1 MHSCSY
7 QLGRVF
13 CSILCVY
20 CFFTRSVNELSFG
33 SMWCWKKGCTEE
45 NSLAFL
51 MGNCGLF
58 LECINILILFTFFL
72 QKYLTPT
79 SLLPQTTQHFW
90 LCSFLTLR
98 EIQRISFTQLISMV
112 AIFSLAFRKPFS
124 FSNFFYLEQKKI
136 KVFWFHRLFFTF
148 FLLYELNRSGATL
161 SFLWT
166 KIVFKVSQN
175 KSQWVEHQ
183 KNEKLVNKSSGAK
196 KWRLPF
202 CSQLW
207 QK

>member
-1 MHSCSY
+1 MSSPSAIVFEHGVSYLQVKIIHFWMHSCSY
-7 QLGRVF
+7 QRGRVF

-33 SMWCWKKGCTEE
+33 SMWCWKKGCTEK

-98 EIQRISFTQLISMV
+98 EIQVLLNSFRWLQFFPSHFANHFHFI
-112 AIFSLAFRKPFS
+112 IF
-124 FSNFFYLEQKKI
+124 
-136 KVFWFHRLFFTF
+136 
-148 FLLYELNRSGATL
+148 L
-161 SFLWT
+161 SRT
-166 KIVFKVSQN
+166 
-175 KSQWVEHQ
+175 E
-183 KNEKLVNKSSGAK
+183 KN
-196 KWRLPF
+196 
-202 CSQLW
+202 
-207 QK
+207 

>member
-1 MHSCSY
+1 MSSPSAIVFEHGVPYLQVKIIHFWMHSCSY
-7 QLGRVF
+7 QRGRVF

-33 SMWCWKKGCTEE
+33 SMWCWKKGCTEK
-45 NSLAFL
+45 NSLTFL

-124 FSNFFYLEQKKI
+124 FSNFFISNRKKLKFSGSI
-136 KVFWFHRLFFTF
+136 DFF
-148 FLLYELNRSGATL
+148 SL
-161 SFLWT
+161 SFFHMNW
-166 KIVFKVSQN
+166 IEAGQHFPF
-175 KSQWVEHQ
+175 
-183 KNEKLVNKSSGAK
+183 SGRK
-196 KWRLPF
+196 
-202 CSQLW
+202 
-207 QK
+207 